1 MTARRLIAI
10 LAAAMSTTSCAAQA
24 VAATPAVTTPD
35 RAAPV
40 SDQPTLVVLIV
51 IDQLGA
57 SLMQRYADLY
67 RGGFRRLLD
76 QGRVY
81 MNASHNHGNTVT
93 AVGHAALVT
102 GVIPSRHG
110 IAGNGWLEKSGGQWV
125 LVSNVGDS
133 TVRIVGH
140 PDLAGVSPRNLLRPG
155 FADWLLAANPRS
167 QVASVSGKDRGAI
180 LSASRAKGQVYWFDG
195 VAGKFVTSTYYRTAN
210 PAWVDS
216 FNNSRLP
223 PYRADSVWRS
233 SLSPALLSRTKPDTV
248 AEERDGVN
256 TFFPHSARVETT
268 PERFWEW
275 FEQIPA
281 SDAATL
287 DFAEQMVSS
296 MSLGRDDA
304 PDYLNVSLSATDII
318 GHVYGPHSR
327 EQLDN
332 LMRLD
337 GRLGK
342 FFDYLDANVGRGK
355 WVIAFSADH
364 GVVDMPEDLVKRG
377 EYGHRITTEERTV
390 MAAIRARADSNA
402 SDPSAAKKAA
412 DEVKKLGFVANAW
425 TYAELP
431 AAAQRDTF
439 ALLTQRSVYRGRA
452 ATEFSR
458 IGVEVLYKPGV
469 LGVPKGSSHGSQY
482 WYDRN
487 VPMIFMGAGIAAG
500 RDAAFVHT
508 VDMAPTLARLL
519 GIAPPGD
526 LDGKPIS
533 AVTGR

>member
-10 LAAAMSTTSCAAQA
+10 FAATMFTTGCAGQA
-24 VAATPAVTTPD
+24 GAATPPTTTPNPTSP
-35 RAAPV
+35 AA
-40 SDQPTLVVLIV
+40 DQPTLVVLIV
-51 IDQLGA
+51 VDQLGA
-57 SLMQRYADLY
+57 ALMQRYADLY
-67 RGGFRRLLD
+67 KGGFRRLLD

-93 AVGHAALVT
+93 APGHAALVT
-102 GVIPSRHG
+102 GVIPARHG
-110 IAGNGWLEKSGGQWV
+110 ITGNGWLEKSGGQWV
-125 LVSNVGDS
+125 PVSNVGDS
-133 TVRIVGH
+133 TVQIVGH

-155 FADWLLAANPRS
+155 FADWLVAANPKS

-180 LSASRAKGQVYWFDG
+180 LPASKTKGQVYWFDG
-195 VAGKFVTSTYYRTAN
+195 IAGKFVTSTYYRAAY

-216 FNNSRLP
+216 FNGTRLP

-233 SLSPALLSRTKPDTV
+233 SLAPALFSRTNPDTV

-256 TFFPHSARVETT
+256 TFFPHAAIAETT
-268 PERFWEW
+268 PDRFWEW
-275 FEQIPA
+275 FEQTPA

-304 PDYLNVSLSATDII
+304 PDYLNVSLSATDIV
-318 GHVYGPHSR
+318 GHIYGPHSR

-337 GRLGK
+337 ARLAK

-355 WVIAFSADH
+355 WVVGFTADH

-377 EYGHRITTEERTV
+377 EYGHRITADERTV
-390 MAAIRARADSNA
+390 MAAIRASADSNA
-402 SDPSAAKKAA
+402 SDRSAAKKAA
-412 DEVKKLGFVANAW
+412 DAVKRLGFVANAW

-431 AAAQRDTF
+431 AAAQRDSF
-439 ALLTQRSVYRGRA
+439 ALLTHRSVYPGRA
-452 ATEFSR
+452 ATEFAR

-469 LGVPKGSSHGSQY
+469 LGIPKGSSHGSQY

-487 VPMIFMGAGIAAG
+487 VPMIFMGSGISAG
-500 RDAAFVHT
+500 RDAAFVHAI
-508 VDMAPTLARLL
+508 DMAPTLARLL
-519 GIAPPGD
+519 GIATPGD

-533 AVTGR
+533 AVVGR